1 MQVLLQ
7 EIVEWLK
14 ERNMV
19 NLKQEEVFNFL
30 SVRNITNLI
39 QHNKQYEKSRTCFYE
54 KKSEVTNGFY
64 VI

>member
-19 NLKQEEVFNFL
+19 NLKQEEVSNFQ

-39 QHNKQYEKSRTCFYE
+39 QHNIQYEKSRTCF
-54 KKSEVTNGFY
+54 
-64 VI
+64 